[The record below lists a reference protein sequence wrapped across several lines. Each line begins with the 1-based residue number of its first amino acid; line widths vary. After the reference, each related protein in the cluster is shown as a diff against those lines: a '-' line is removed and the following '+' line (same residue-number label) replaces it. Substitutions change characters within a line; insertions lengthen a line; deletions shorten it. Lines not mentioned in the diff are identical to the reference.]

1 MDEKRR
7 HINRLKA
14 GASYFGCG
22 GYLSRIGTLK
32 RLSLYNT
39 LSFERLNRKN
49 GDIKKFFLESEQNW
63 QQTFYIMLLRT
74 MGGVDNKEAFTT
86 LARRVAYAAILRERM
101 VPQNIE
107 AMLIGA
113 SGLLDLYPHDEY
125 ILNLK
130 RNFSYLST
138 KYSID
143 KMAPEEWKLLKIYPN
158 NHPIIRLSQI
168 ATLLTH
174 TSDIMDRMLACRSG
188 EDVYRL
194 FSCETLPYWANHY
207 TPASATQRTVA
218 KRIGRT
224 KSDLLAINLVAQMQY
239 AYGDYIDND
248 KLRNKAI
255 SLLEDLPAESNSII
269 AQWKSYGPLAQ
280 TAFDSQALLQLS
292 FEYCRHQRC
301 EECIVGRQILA
312 TVESQQQSNIDKSE
326 A

>member
-1 MDEKRR
+1 MNELQR

-14 GASYFGCG
+14 GASHFGCG
-22 GYLSRIGTLK
+22 AYLSRIGTLR
-32 RLSLYNT
+32 RLTIYNT
-39 LSFERLNRKN
+39 LGFERLKRKYE
-49 GDIKKFFLESEQNW
+49 DIKQFFVESEQNW

-74 MGGVDNKEAFTT
+74 IGGMDNKLPFTT
-86 LARRVAYAAILRERM
+86 LAHRVPYAAILRERM

-113 SGLLDLYPHDEY
+113 SGLLELYPHDEY

-130 RNFSYLST
+130 RNFSYLAT
-138 KYSID
+138 KYSIQA
-143 KMAPEEWKLLKIYPN
+143 MGPEEWKLTKIYPN
-158 NHPIIRLSQI
+158 NHPILRLSQI

-174 TSDIMDRMLACRSG
+174 TNDIMDRMLSCRSG
-188 EDVYRL
+188 DDVHKL
-194 FSCETLPYWANHY
+194 FNSETLPYWSNHY
-207 TPASATQRTVA
+207 TPASDNHRTVT

-239 AYGDYIDND
+239 AYGDYINND
-248 KLRNKAI
+248 TLRSRAI
-255 SLLEDLPAESNSII
+255 SLLEDLPAENNSII

-301 EECIVGRQILA
+301 EECPVGASILN
-312 TVESQQQSNIDKSE
+312 ELEKKSAVNE
-326 A
+326 

>member
-1 MDEKRR
+1 MDEKKR

-22 GYLSRIGTLK
+22 GYLSRIGTLN

-39 LSFERLNRKN
+39 LSFERLNRKY
-49 GDIKKFFLESEQNW
+49 GDIKKYFLASDQNW

-74 MGGVDNKEAFTT
+74 MGGMDNKEAFTT
-86 LARRVAYAAILRERM
+86 LAHRVAYAYILRERM

-138 KYSID
+138 KYSIE
-143 KMAPEEWKLLKIYPN
+143 KMSAEEWRLTKIYPN
-158 NHPIIRLSQI
+158 NHPILRLSQI
-168 ATLLTH
+168 ANLLTH
-174 TSDIMDRMLACRSG
+174 TNDIMDRMLACRSG
-188 EDVYRL
+188 EDVHRL
-194 FSCETLPYWANHY
+194 FSCETLPYWVNHY
-207 TPASATQRTVA
+207 TPASSQQHTIT

-224 KSDLLAINLVAQMQY
+224 KTNLLAINLVAQMQY

-255 SLLEDLPAESNSII
+255 SLLEDMPAENNSII

-301 EECIVGRQILA
+301 EECPVGRQILSLIEVKSGS
-312 TVESQQQSNIDKSE
+312 VEEIE
-326 A
+326 G

>member
-1 MDEKRR
+1 MDERKR

-22 GYLSRIGTLK
+22 GYLSRIGTLN

-39 LSFERLNRKN
+39 LSFERLNRKY
-49 GDIKKFFLESEQNW
+49 GDIKKYYLASDQNW

-74 MGGVDNKEAFTT
+74 MGGMDNKEAFTT
-86 LARRVAYAAILRERM
+86 LAHRVAYAHILRERM

-138 KYSID
+138 KYSIE
-143 KMAPEEWKLLKIYPN
+143 KMSAEEWRLTKIYPN
-158 NHPIIRLSQI
+158 NHPILRLSQI

-188 EDVYRL
+188 EDVHRL
-194 FSCETLPYWANHY
+194 FSCETLPYWVNHY
-207 TPASATQRTVA
+207 TPASSKQRTVA

-224 KSDLLAINLVAQMQY
+224 KTDLLAINLVAQMQY

-255 SLLEDLPAESNSII
+255 SLLEDLPAENNSII

-301 EECIVGRQILA
+301 EECPVGRQILSSIERKSDIA
-312 TVESQQQSNIDKSE
+312 TEIE
-326 A
+326 G